1 MEQFHQTTLLEHART
16 LGEHESKL
24 DLILSEMQAVR
35 ADLTTVKNAL
45 AEVRGGSKVVWVVF
59 TAFGAL
65 GSWLFNEF
73 FRRTNA

>member
-1 MEQFHQTTLLEHART
+1 
-16 LGEHESKL
+16 
-24 DLILSEMQAVR
+24 
-35 ADLTTVKNAL
+35 
-45 AEVRGGSKVVWVVF
+45 VWVVF